1 MMVKYY
7 EKVFI
12 LEFVLAVLVL
22 LIGLANCLYSI
33 FNVDQFQSL
42 LRFQS
47 LFYVGEVLLGIGL
60 IIDSFK
66 K

>member
-1 MMVKYY
+1 MKKIKSKT
-7 EKVFI
+7 EFI
-12 LEFVLAVLVL
+12 LAILVL

-33 FNVDQFQSL
+33 FTADQIKNL
-42 LRFQS
+42 IKIQS

>member
-1 MMVKYY
+1 MKKIKSKT
-7 EKVFI
+7 EFI
-12 LEFVLAVLVL
+12 LAILVL

-33 FNVDQFQSL
+33 FTADQIKNL
-42 LRFQS
+42 IKIQS
-47 LFYVGEVLLGIGL
+47 LFYVGEVLLWIGL